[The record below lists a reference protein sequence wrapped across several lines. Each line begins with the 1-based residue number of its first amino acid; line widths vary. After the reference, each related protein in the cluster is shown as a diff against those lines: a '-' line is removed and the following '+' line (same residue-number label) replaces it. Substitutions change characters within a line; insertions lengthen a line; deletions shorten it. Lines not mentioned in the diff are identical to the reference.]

1 MPRIRFPHSVIVKSP
16 GLLPMHY
23 KVRELAETLRVPE
36 RTLRDWLVAGAPH
49 FRDQRNYVW
58 IGGRDFA
65 DWVASVRKPVK
76 KRKLRNG
83 EAYCMRCKEPVFMT
97 DISTHTTKGKLALIR
112 GKCPQCGCRICRADR
127 VPTDSANGMT
137 WKDIRNEK

>member
-23 KVRELAETLRVPE
+23 KVSELAETIRVPG

-49 FRDQRNYVW
+49 FRDQRNNLW
-58 IGGRDFA
+58 IHGRDFA
-65 DWVASVRKPVK
+65 DWVASLRKSVK

-83 EAYCMRCKEPVFMT
+83 EAFCMRCNKPVPMT
-97 DISTHTTKGKLALIR
+97 DIATHNMQGKLILMR
-112 GKCPQCGCRICRADR
+112 GKCPHCGCRICRGDR
-127 VPTDSANGMT
+127 VPTHPPNNMT
-137 WKDIRNEK
+137 GKDIQNEK